1 MVVFIHFLS
10 IAPKRSKKANE
21 KEEKPVEKSKTKQ
34 LLQPSKKTRS
44 VRTINVLSMMIY
56 NNDNNY

>member
-21 KEEKPVEKSKTKQ
+21 KEEKLVEKSKSKQ

-44 VRTINVLSMMIY
+44 VHIINVLSMMIY
-56 NNDNNY
+56 NNNNY